1 MLICTPLGVLIGTYW
16 HPQELIGTTRHLKAP
31 HDQDHPQYALVMI
44 RCSEKHPKSFGFAL
58 TMSAENINS
67 YCSCVQLNSCKK
79 MKSTLKLTF
88 IFPTQKLYSSAH
100 ILYDNGME
108 PLLYLHHRP
117 IVGQPHFSP
126 AKLMVTTMVVMIVM
140 VMLVYGVEAKV
151 LLVTTLTKKSF

>member
-1 MLICTPLGVLIGTYW
+1 
-16 HPQELIGTTRHLKAP
+16 
-31 HDQDHPQYALVMI
+31 
-44 RCSEKHPKSFGFAL
+44 
-58 TMSAENINS
+58 
-67 YCSCVQLNSCKK
+67 

-100 ILYDNGME
+100 IFDNGME

-140 VMLVYGVEAKV
+140 IVMLVYGVEAKV
-151 LLVTTLTKKSF
+151 LLMTTLANKSF